1 MLRSE
6 LEHLIRAAGAV
17 CGESEIVVI
26 GSQSV
31 LGEFPNA
38 PSELLVSREADL
50 YPRTVPERAD
60 LIEGALGELSMFD
73 KTFSYYAHG
82 VAPETA
88 KLPIGWE
95 DRLVPVRNENTGGV
109 TGLCLEVHDLAIA
122 KYLANR
128 EKDLTFLKSLIEHNM
143 VTRQTLLERVESTG
157 LPIEERARVI
167 GRIQRDFS
175 SVHTPSIGDVGR

>member
-60 LIEGALGELSMFD
+60 LIEGALGELS
-73 KTFSYYAHG
+73 
-82 VAPETA
+82 
-88 KLPIGWE
+88 L
-95 DRLVPVRNENTGGV
+95 
-109 TGLCLEVHDLAIA
+109 
-122 KYLANR
+122 
-128 EKDLTFLKSLIEHNM
+128 
-143 VTRQTLLERVESTG
+143 
-157 LPIEERARVI
+157 
-167 GRIQRDFS
+167 
-175 SVHTPSIGDVGR
+175 IGDEADSLGASRIHRGVD